1 MFTTRLFQHLK
12 KVAFLTVP
20 AVLLCLL
27 VSAQGL
33 NNLDLARQYESTGE
47 FDKAAVYYEKQY
59 NIDPFGTYEPYLKCL
74 KQIKD
79 YKEAEKLIKKQAK
92 RGAGAGKY
100 NVDLGLL
107 YEMEGYTEKAKKQ
120 FETAIKNL
128 HPDAGD
134 IYAVANT
141 FIMNGKP
148 DLALETFLKGRSL
161 VPDNN
166 FGFDIAE
173 LYGRKGE
180 TQKMIDEYLDIM
192 TENTLFQANV
202 QSVLQYKLSQ
212 DSDSNLANLL
222 RMSLLRKIQ
231 REPSQLIYNEFLYWL
246 FMQEKDFESALIQAK
261 ALDKKTGDTGNRIYS
276 LGEICISNQA
286 WTVAEKCFDYIVAKG
301 SNHPL
306 YIRAKIAMLSAA
318 FEKTTES
325 HYTQAELLTLEK
337 QFTEALQALGK
348 NSITA
353 PLMVQQAQLEAF
365 YLDKVAE
372 GRKILEEVI
381 AMPALSPNYI
391 AEVKLALGDIMI
403 LDGDLWEASL
413 TYSQVDKDFKHD
425 AIGREAKF
433 RNARLSYYL
442 GEFEWAEAQ
451 LNVLKQATSQLI
463 SNDALDLALLISDN
477 IGDDSITEPL
487 QIYSRA
493 ELLAFQHKNDLALQ
507 TLDSILVLYPGRKI
521 TANVWFKKAGIYITK
536 GDFDSAIMLYSD
548 IVKNYADGVL
558 ADDAL
563 FRIGSIYEN
572 NLKDIEK
579 AKSTYEQF
587 IDKYPSSV
595 FIAEARRH
603 YRLLRGDKIN

>member
-12 KVAFLTVP
+12 KVALLTVP

-27 VSAQGL
+27 ASAQGL

-107 YEMEGYTEKAKKQ
+107 YEMEGDTDKAKKQ

-222 RMSLLRKIQ
+222 RLSLLRKIQ

-381 AMPALSPNYI
+381 AMPALSSNYI

-536 GDFDSAIMLYSD
+536 GDFDSAITLYSD

-563 FRIGSIYEN
+563 FRIGTIYEN

>member
-12 KVAFLTVP
+12 KVALLTVP

-100 NVDLGLL
+100 TVDLGLL
-107 YEMEGYTEKAKKQ
+107 YEMEGDTDKAKKQ

-161 VPDNN
+161 VPDNK

-222 RMSLLRKIQ
+222 RLSLLRKIQ

-381 AMPALSPNYI
+381 AMPALSSNYI

-536 GDFDSAIMLYSD
+536 GDFDSAITLYSD

-563 FRIGSIYEN
+563 FRIGTIYEN

>member
-1 MFTTRLFQHLK
+1 MLLSLFT
-12 KVAFLTVP
+12 
-20 AVLLCLL
+20 
-27 VSAQGL
+27 SAQGL

-107 YEMEGYTEKAKKQ
+107 YELEGDNEKAKKQ

-128 HPDAGD
+128 HPDVGD
-134 IYAVANT
+134 IYAVANS

-192 TENTLFQANV
+192 TENTMFQANV

-222 RMSLLRKIQ
+222 RLSLLRKIQ
-231 REPSQLIYNEFLYWL
+231 REPSQLIYSEFLYWL
-246 FMQEKDFESALIQAK
+246 FMQEKDFESAYIQAK

-318 FEKTTES
+318 FEKTTDS
-325 HYTQAELLTLEK
+325 HYTQTELLALEK
-337 QFTEALQALGK
+337 QFTEALQELGK

-353 PLMVQQAQLEAF
+353 PLMVKHAQLEAF

-391 AEVKLALGDIMI
+391 AEVKLELGDIMI
-403 LDGDLWEASL
+403 LDSDLWEASL

-451 LNVLKQATSQLI
+451 LSVLKQATSQLI
-463 SNDALDLALLISDN
+463 SNNALDLALLISDN

-521 TANVWFKKAGIYITK
+521 TANVWFKQAGIYLTK
-536 GDFDSAIMLYSD
+536 GDFEKAITLYSD

-563 FRIGSIYEN
+563 FRIGGIYEN
-572 NLKDIEK
+572 NLKDTEK

>member
-12 KVAFLTVP
+12 KVALLTVP
-20 AVLLCLL
+20 AVLLCFL

-107 YEMEGYTEKAKKQ
+107 YEMEGDTDKAKKQ

-148 DLALETFLKGRSL
+148 DLALETFLRGRSL

-222 RMSLLRKIQ
+222 RLSLLRKIQ

-381 AMPALSPNYI
+381 AMPALSSNYI

-536 GDFDSAIMLYSD
+536 GDFDSAITLYSD

-563 FRIGSIYEN
+563 FRIGTIYEN

>member
-1 MFTTRLFQHLK
+1 M
-12 KVAFLTVP
+12 AFLTVP

-100 NVDLGLL
+100 TVDLGLL
-107 YEMEGYTEKAKKQ
+107 YEMEGDTEKAKKQ

-222 RMSLLRKIQ
+222 RLSLLRKIQ

-521 TANVWFKKAGIYITK
+521 TANVWFKKAGIYITR
-536 GDFDSAIMLYSD
+536 GDFDSAITLYSD

>member
-100 NVDLGLL
+100 TVDLGLL
-107 YEMEGYTEKAKKQ
+107 YEMEGDTEKAKKQ

-521 TANVWFKKAGIYITK
+521 TANVWFKKAGIYITR
-536 GDFDSAIMLYSD
+536 GDFDSAITLYSD

>member
-1 MFTTRLFQHLK
+1 
-12 KVAFLTVP
+12 
-20 AVLLCLL
+20 
-27 VSAQGL
+27 
-33 NNLDLARQYESTGE
+33 
-47 FDKAAVYYEKQY
+47 
-59 NIDPFGTYEPYLKCL
+59 
-74 KQIKD
+74 
-79 YKEAEKLIKKQAK
+79 
-92 RGAGAGKY
+92 
-100 NVDLGLL
+100 
-107 YEMEGYTEKAKKQ
+107 
-120 FETAIKNL
+120 
-128 HPDAGD
+128 
-134 IYAVANT
+134 
-141 FIMNGKP
+141 
-148 DLALETFLKGRSL
+148 
-161 VPDNN
+161 
-166 FGFDIAE
+166 
-173 LYGRKGE
+173 
-180 TQKMIDEYLDIM
+180 M

-222 RMSLLRKIQ
+222 RLSLLRKIQ

-381 AMPALSPNYI
+381 AMPALSSNYI

-521 TANVWFKKAGIYITK
+521 TANVWFKKAGIYITR
-536 GDFDSAIMLYSD
+536 GNFDSAITLYSD

>member
-1 MFTTRLFQHLK
+1 MFITRQFQQLK
-12 KVAFLTVP
+12 KTAFII
-20 AVLLCLL
+20 ASFMLLSLFS
-27 VSAQGL
+27 SAQGL

-107 YEMEGYTEKAKKQ
+107 YELEGDNEKAKKQ

-134 IYAVANT
+134 IYAVANS
-141 FIMNGKP
+141 FIMSGKP

-192 TENTLFQANV
+192 TENTMFQANV

-222 RMSLLRKIQ
+222 RLSLLRKIQ
-231 REPSQLIYNEFLYWL
+231 REPSQLIYSEFLYWL

-286 WTVAEKCFDYIVAKG
+286 WTTAEKCFDYLVAKG
-301 SNHPL
+301 SSHPL

-318 FEKTTES
+318 FEKATDS

-337 QFTEALQALGK
+337 QFTETLQELGK

-353 PLMVQQAQLEAF
+353 PLMVKQAQLEAF

-442 GEFEWAEAQ
+442 GEFEWAAAQ

-493 ELLAFQHKNDLALQ
+493 ELHAFQHKNDLALQ

-521 TANVWFKKAGIYITK
+521 TANVWFKQAGIYFTK
-536 GDFDSAIMLYSD
+536 GDFEKAIALYSD

-572 NLKDIEK
+572 NLKDTEK

>member
-1 MFTTRLFQHLK
+1 MLLSLFT
-12 KVAFLTVP
+12 
-20 AVLLCLL
+20 
-27 VSAQGL
+27 SAQGL

-107 YEMEGYTEKAKKQ
+107 YELEGDNEKAKKQ

-128 HPDAGD
+128 HPDVGD
-134 IYAVANT
+134 IYAVANS

-192 TENTLFQANV
+192 TENTMFQANV

-222 RMSLLRKIQ
+222 RLSLLRKIQ
-231 REPSQLIYNEFLYWL
+231 REPSQLIYSEFLYWL

-261 ALDKKTGDTGNRIYS
+261 ALDKKTGDTGNKIYS

-325 HYTQAELLTLEK
+325 HYTQAELLALEK
-337 QFTEALQALGK
+337 QFTEALQELGK

-353 PLMVQQAQLEAF
+353 PLMVKHAQLEAF

-391 AEVKLALGDIMI
+391 AEVKLELGDIMI

-521 TANVWFKKAGIYITK
+521 TANVWFKQAGIYFTK
-536 GDFDSAIMLYSD
+536 GDFEKAITLYSD

-563 FRIGSIYEN
+563 FRIGGIYEN
-572 NLKDIEK
+572 NLKDTEK

>member
-12 KVAFLTVP
+12 KVALLTVP

-33 NNLDLARQYESTGE
+33 YNLDLARQYESTGE

-107 YEMEGYTEKAKKQ
+107 YEMEGDTDKAKKQ

-222 RMSLLRKIQ
+222 RLSLLRKIQ

-381 AMPALSPNYI
+381 AMPALSSNYI

-536 GDFDSAIMLYSD
+536 GDFDSAITLYSD

-563 FRIGSIYEN
+563 FRIGTIYEN

>member
-1 MFTTRLFQHLK
+1 MLLSLFT
-12 KVAFLTVP
+12 
-20 AVLLCLL
+20 
-27 VSAQGL
+27 SAQGL

-107 YEMEGYTEKAKKQ
+107 YELEGDNEKAKKQ

-128 HPDAGD
+128 HPDVGD
-134 IYAVANT
+134 IYAVANS

-192 TENTLFQANV
+192 TENTMFQANV

-222 RMSLLRKIQ
+222 RLSLLRKIQ
-231 REPSQLIYNEFLYWL
+231 REPSQLIYSEFLYWL
-246 FMQEKDFESALIQAK
+246 FMQEKDFESAYIQAK

-286 WTVAEKCFDYIVAKG
+286 WAVAEKCFDYIVAKG

-318 FEKTTES
+318 FEKTTDS
-325 HYTQAELLTLEK
+325 HYTQTELLALEK
-337 QFTEALQALGK
+337 QFTEALQELGK

-353 PLMVQQAQLEAF
+353 PLMVKHAQLEAF

-391 AEVKLALGDIMI
+391 AEVKLELGDIMI
-403 LDGDLWEASL
+403 LDSDLWEASL

-451 LNVLKQATSQLI
+451 LSVLKQATSQLI

-521 TANVWFKKAGIYITK
+521 TANVWFKQAGIYLTK
-536 GDFDSAIMLYSD
+536 GDFEKAITLYSD

-563 FRIGSIYEN
+563 FRIGGIYEN
-572 NLKDIEK
+572 NLKDTEK

>member
-1 MFTTRLFQHLK
+1 MFTTRLFLLLK
-12 KVAFLTVP
+12 KSAFLIMPVM
-20 AVLLCLL
+20 LLSLFT
-27 VSAQGL
+27 SAQGL
-33 NNLDLARQYESTGE
+33 NNLDLARQ
-47 FDKAAVYYEKQY
+47 YEKQY

-107 YEMEGYTEKAKKQ
+107 YELEGDNEKAKKQ

-128 HPDAGD
+128 HPDVGD
-134 IYAVANT
+134 IYAVANS

-192 TENTLFQANV
+192 TENTMFQANV

-222 RMSLLRKIQ
+222 RLSLLRKIQ
-231 REPSQLIYNEFLYWL
+231 REPSQLIYSEFLYWL
-246 FMQEKDFESALIQAK
+246 FMQEKDFESAYIQAK

-318 FEKTTES
+318 FEKTTDS
-325 HYTQAELLTLEK
+325 HYTQTELLALEK
-337 QFTEALQALGK
+337 QFTEALQELGK

-353 PLMVQQAQLEAF
+353 PLMVKHAQLEAF

-391 AEVKLALGDIMI
+391 AEVKLELGDIMI
-403 LDGDLWEASL
+403 LDSDLWEASL

-451 LNVLKQATSQLI
+451 LSVLKQATSQLI

-521 TANVWFKKAGIYITK
+521 TANVWFKQAGIYLTK
-536 GDFDSAIMLYSD
+536 GDFEKAITLYSD

-563 FRIGSIYEN
+563 FRIGGIYEN
-572 NLKDIEK
+572 NLKDTEK

>member
-12 KVAFLTVP
+12 KVALLTVP

-107 YEMEGYTEKAKKQ
+107 YEMEGDTDKAKKQ

-161 VPDNN
+161 VPDNK

-222 RMSLLRKIQ
+222 RLSLLRKIQ

-381 AMPALSPNYI
+381 AMPALSSNYI

-536 GDFDSAIMLYSD
+536 GDFDSAITLYSD

-563 FRIGSIYEN
+563 FRIGTIYEN

>member
-107 YEMEGYTEKAKKQ
+107 YEMEGDTEKAKKQ

-222 RMSLLRKIQ
+222 RLSLLRKIQ

-381 AMPALSPNYI
+381 AMPALSSNYI

-536 GDFDSAIMLYSD
+536 GDFDSAITLYSD

-563 FRIGSIYEN
+563 FRIGTIYEN

>member
-12 KVAFLTVP
+12 KVALLTVP

-27 VSAQGL
+27 ASAQGL

-100 NVDLGLL
+100 TVDLGLL
-107 YEMEGYTEKAKKQ
+107 YEMEGDTDKAKKQ

-381 AMPALSPNYI
+381 AMPALSSNYI

-521 TANVWFKKAGIYITK
+521 TANVWFKKAGIYITR
-536 GDFDSAIMLYSD
+536 GNFDSAITLYSD

>member
-1 MFTTRLFQHLK
+1 MLLSLFT
-12 KVAFLTVP
+12 
-20 AVLLCLL
+20 
-27 VSAQGL
+27 SAQGL

-107 YEMEGYTEKAKKQ
+107 YELEGDNEKAKKQ

-128 HPDAGD
+128 HPDVGD
-134 IYAVANT
+134 IYAVANS
-141 FIMNGKP
+141 FIMSGKP

-192 TENTLFQANV
+192 TENTMFQANV

-222 RMSLLRKIQ
+222 RLSLLRKIQ
-231 REPSQLIYNEFLYWL
+231 REPSQLIYSEFLYWL
-246 FMQEKDFESALIQAK
+246 FMQEKDFESAYIQAK

-325 HYTQAELLTLEK
+325 HYTQAELLALEK
-337 QFTEALQALGK
+337 QFTEALQELGK

-353 PLMVQQAQLEAF
+353 PLMVKHAQLEAF

-391 AEVKLALGDIMI
+391 AEVKLELGDIMI
-403 LDGDLWEASL
+403 LDSDLWEASL

-521 TANVWFKKAGIYITK
+521 TANVWFKQAGIYLTK
-536 GDFDSAIMLYSD
+536 GDFEKAITLYSD

-563 FRIGSIYEN
+563 FRIGGIYEN
-572 NLKDIEK
+572 NLKDTEK

>member
-20 AVLLCLL
+20 AVLLCFL

-100 NVDLGLL
+100 TVDLGLL
-107 YEMEGYTEKAKKQ
+107 YEMEGDTDKAKKQ

-222 RMSLLRKIQ
+222 RLSLLRKIQ

-381 AMPALSPNYI
+381 AMPALSSNYI

-536 GDFDSAIMLYSD
+536 GDFDSAITLYSD

>member
-1 MFTTRLFQHLK
+1 MLLSLFT
-12 KVAFLTVP
+12 
-20 AVLLCLL
+20 
-27 VSAQGL
+27 SAQGL

-107 YEMEGYTEKAKKQ
+107 YELEGDNEKAKKQ

-128 HPDAGD
+128 HPDVGD
-134 IYAVANT
+134 IYAVANS

-192 TENTLFQANV
+192 TENTMFQANV

-222 RMSLLRKIQ
+222 RLSLLRKIQ
-231 REPSQLIYNEFLYWL
+231 REPSQLIYSEFLYWL
-246 FMQEKDFESALIQAK
+246 FMQEKDFESAYIQAK

-318 FEKTTES
+318 FEKTTDS
-325 HYTQAELLTLEK
+325 HYTQTELLALEK
-337 QFTEALQALGK
+337 QFTEALQELGK

-353 PLMVQQAQLEAF
+353 PLMVKHAQLEAF

-391 AEVKLALGDIMI
+391 AEVKLELGDIMI
-403 LDGDLWEASL
+403 LDSDLWEASL

-451 LNVLKQATSQLI
+451 LSVLKQATSQLI

-521 TANVWFKKAGIYITK
+521 TANVWFKQAGIYLTK
-536 GDFDSAIMLYSD
+536 GDFEKAITLYSD

-563 FRIGSIYEN
+563 FRIGGIYEN
-572 NLKDIEK
+572 NLKDTEK

>member
-107 YEMEGYTEKAKKQ
+107 YEMEGDTDKAKKQ

-521 TANVWFKKAGIYITK
+521 TANVWFKKAGIYITR
-536 GDFDSAIMLYSD
+536 GDFDSAITLYSD

>member
-12 KVAFLTVP
+12 KVALLTVP

-27 VSAQGL
+27 ASAQGL

-107 YEMEGYTEKAKKQ
+107 YEMEGDTDKAKKQ

-222 RMSLLRKIQ
+222 RLSLLRKIQ

-381 AMPALSPNYI
+381 AMPALSSNYI

-536 GDFDSAIMLYSD
+536 GDFDSAITLYSD

>member
-107 YEMEGYTEKAKKQ
+107 YEMEGDTDKAKKQ

-381 AMPALSPNYI
+381 AMPALSSNYI

-521 TANVWFKKAGIYITK
+521 TANVWFKKAGIYITR
-536 GDFDSAIMLYSD
+536 GDFDSAITLYSD

>member
-12 KVAFLTVP
+12 KVALLTVP
-20 AVLLCLL
+20 AVLLGLL

-107 YEMEGYTEKAKKQ
+107 YEMEGDTDKAKKQ

-222 RMSLLRKIQ
+222 RLSLLRKIQ

-381 AMPALSPNYI
+381 AMPALSSNYI

-521 TANVWFKKAGIYITK
+521 TANVWFKKAGIYITR
-536 GDFDSAIMLYSD
+536 GNFDSAITLYSD

>member
-12 KVAFLTVP
+12 KVALLTVP

-107 YEMEGYTEKAKKQ
+107 YEMEGDTDKAKKQ

-222 RMSLLRKIQ
+222 RLSLLRKIQ

-381 AMPALSPNYI
+381 AMPALSSNYI

-536 GDFDSAIMLYSD
+536 GDFDSAITLYSD

-563 FRIGSIYEN
+563 FRIGTIYEN

>member
-20 AVLLCLL
+20 AVLLCFL

-107 YEMEGYTEKAKKQ
+107 YEMEGDTDKAKKQ

-222 RMSLLRKIQ
+222 RLSLLRKIQ

-521 TANVWFKKAGIYITK
+521 TANVWFKKAGIYITR
-536 GDFDSAIMLYSD
+536 GNFDSAITLYSD

-563 FRIGSIYEN
+563 FRIGTIYEN

>member
-107 YEMEGYTEKAKKQ
+107 YEMEGDTDKAKKQ

>member
-1 MFTTRLFQHLK
+1 MLLSLFT
-12 KVAFLTVP
+12 
-20 AVLLCLL
+20 
-27 VSAQGL
+27 SAQGL

-107 YEMEGYTEKAKKQ
+107 YELEGDNEKAKKQ

-128 HPDAGD
+128 HPDVGD
-134 IYAVANT
+134 IYAVANS

-192 TENTLFQANV
+192 TENTMFQANV

-222 RMSLLRKIQ
+222 RLSLLRKIQ
-231 REPSQLIYNEFLYWL
+231 REPSQLIYSEFLYWL
-246 FMQEKDFESALIQAK
+246 FMQEKDFESAYIQAK

-318 FEKTTES
+318 FEKTTDS
-325 HYTQAELLTLEK
+325 HYTQTELLALEK
-337 QFTEALQALGK
+337 QFTEALQELGN

-353 PLMVQQAQLEAF
+353 PL
-365 YLDKVAE
+365 
-372 GRKILEEVI
+372 KILEEVI

-391 AEVKLALGDIMI
+391 AEVKLELGDIMI
-403 LDGDLWEASL
+403 LDSDLWEASL

-451 LNVLKQATSQLI
+451 LSVLKQATSQLI

-521 TANVWFKKAGIYITK
+521 TANVWFKQAGIYLTK
-536 GDFDSAIMLYSD
+536 GDFEKAITLYSD

-563 FRIGSIYEN
+563 FRIGGIYEN
-572 NLKDIEK
+572 NLKDTEK

>member
-107 YEMEGYTEKAKKQ
+107 YEMEGDTDKAKKQ

-202 QSVLQYKLSQ
+202 HSVLQYKLSQ
-212 DSDSNLANLL
+212 ESASNLANLL
-222 RMSLLRKIQ
+222 RLSLLRKLQ
-231 REPSQLIYNEFLYWL
+231 REPSHLIYNEFLYWL

-261 ALDKKTGDTGNRIYS
+261 ELDKKTGDTGNRIYS

-521 TANVWFKKAGIYITK
+521 TANVWFKKAGIYITR
-536 GDFDSAIMLYSD
+536 GDFDSAITLYSD

>member
-12 KVAFLTVP
+12 KAALLTVP
-20 AVLLCLL
+20 AVLLNLL

-107 YEMEGYTEKAKKQ
+107 YEMEGDNEKAKKQ

-134 IYAVANT
+134 IYAVANS

-222 RMSLLRKIQ
+222 RLSLLRKIQ

-246 FMQEKDFESALIQAK
+246 FMQEKDFESAFIQAK

-536 GDFDSAIMLYSD
+536 GDFDSAITLYSD

-563 FRIGSIYEN
+563 FRIGNIYEN

>member
-1 MFTTRLFQHLK
+1 MFITRQFQQLK
-12 KVAFLTVP
+12 KTVFIIAP
-20 AVLLCLL
+20 LILLSIIS
-27 VSAQGL
+27 SAQGL

-107 YEMEGYTEKAKKQ
+107 YELEGDNEKAKKQ

-192 TENTLFQANV
+192 TENTMFQANV

-222 RMSLLRKIQ
+222 RLSLLRKIQ
-231 REPSQLIYNEFLYWL
+231 REPSQLIYSEFLYWL

-286 WTVAEKCFDYIVAKG
+286 WTTAEKCFDYIVAKG
-301 SNHPL
+301 SSHPL

-337 QFTEALQALGK
+337 QWVEIQ
-348 NSITA
+348 
-353 PLMVQQAQLEAF
+353 
-365 YLDKVAE
+365 
-372 GRKILEEVI
+372 
-381 AMPALSPNYI
+381 
-391 AEVKLALGDIMI
+391 
-403 LDGDLWEASL
+403 
-413 TYSQVDKDFKHD
+413 
-425 AIGREAKF
+425 
-433 RNARLSYYL
+433 
-442 GEFEWAEAQ
+442 
-451 LNVLKQATSQLI
+451 
-463 SNDALDLALLISDN
+463 
-477 IGDDSITEPL
+477 
-487 QIYSRA
+487 SR
-493 ELLAFQHKNDLALQ
+493 H
-507 TLDSILVLYPGRKI
+507 R
-521 TANVWFKKAGIYITK
+521 
-536 GDFDSAIMLYSD
+536 
-548 IVKNYADGVL
+548 
-558 ADDAL
+558 
-563 FRIGSIYEN
+563 
-572 NLKDIEK
+572 
-579 AKSTYEQF
+579 
-587 IDKYPSSV
+587 
-595 FIAEARRH
+595 
-603 YRLLRGDKIN
+603 

>member
-1 MFTTRLFQHLK
+1 MDGDTK
-12 KVAFLTVP
+12 
-20 AVLLCLL
+20 
-27 VSAQGL
+27 
-33 NNLDLARQYESTGE
+33 
-47 FDKAAVYYEKQY
+47 
-59 NIDPFGTYEPYLKCL
+59 
-74 KQIKD
+74 
-79 YKEAEKLIKKQAK
+79 
-92 RGAGAGKY
+92 
-100 NVDLGLL
+100 
-107 YEMEGYTEKAKKQ
+107 KAKKQ

-521 TANVWFKKAGIYITK
+521 TANVWFKKAGIYITR
-536 GDFDSAIMLYSD
+536 GDFDSAITLYSD

>member
-107 YEMEGYTEKAKKQ
+107 YEMEGDTDKAKKQ

-222 RMSLLRKIQ
+222 RLSLLRKIQ

-521 TANVWFKKAGIYITK
+521 TANVWFKKAGIYITR
-536 GDFDSAIMLYSD
+536 GDFDSAITLYSD

>member
-12 KVAFLTVP
+12 KVALLTVP

-27 VSAQGL
+27 ASAQGL

-107 YEMEGYTEKAKKQ
+107 YEMEGDTDKAKKQ

-381 AMPALSPNYI
+381 AMPALSSNYI

-536 GDFDSAIMLYSD
+536 GDFDSAITLYSD

-563 FRIGSIYEN
+563 FRIGTIYEN

>member
-100 NVDLGLL
+100 TVDLGLL
-107 YEMEGYTEKAKKQ
+107 YEMEGDTEKAKKQ

-222 RMSLLRKIQ
+222 RLSLLRKIQ

-521 TANVWFKKAGIYITK
+521 TANVWFKKAGIYITR
-536 GDFDSAIMLYSD
+536 GNFDSAITLYSD

>member
-107 YEMEGYTEKAKKQ
+107 YEMEGDTDKAKKQ

-521 TANVWFKKAGIYITK
+521 TANVWFKKAGIYITR
-536 GDFDSAIMLYSD
+536 GDFDSAITLYSD

-595 FIAEARRH
+595 FIAEARRN

>member
-1 MFTTRLFQHLK
+1 MFTTRLFLLLK
-12 KVAFLTVP
+12 KSAFLIMPVM
-20 AVLLCLL
+20 LLSLFT
-27 VSAQGL
+27 SAQGL

-107 YEMEGYTEKAKKQ
+107 YELEGDNEKAKKQ

-128 HPDAGD
+128 HPDVGD
-134 IYAVANT
+134 IYAVANS

-192 TENTLFQANV
+192 TENTMFQANV

-222 RMSLLRKIQ
+222 RLSLLRKIQ
-231 REPSQLIYNEFLYWL
+231 REPSQLIYSEFLYWL
-246 FMQEKDFESALIQAK
+246 FMQEKDFESAYIQAK

-318 FEKTTES
+318 FEKTTDS
-325 HYTQAELLTLEK
+325 HYTQTELLALEK
-337 QFTEALQALGK
+337 QFTEALQELGK

-353 PLMVQQAQLEAF
+353 PLMVKHAQLEAF

-391 AEVKLALGDIMI
+391 AEVKLELGDIMI
-403 LDGDLWEASL
+403 LDSDLWEASL

-451 LNVLKQATSQLI
+451 LSVLKQATSQLI

-521 TANVWFKKAGIYITK
+521 TANVWFKQAGIYLTK
-536 GDFDSAIMLYSD
+536 GDFEKAITLYSD

-563 FRIGSIYEN
+563 FRIGGIYEN
-572 NLKDIEK
+572 NLKDTEK

>member
-12 KVAFLTVP
+12 KVALLTVP

-27 VSAQGL
+27 ASAQGL

-100 NVDLGLL
+100 TVDLGLL
-107 YEMEGYTEKAKKQ
+107 YEMEGDTEKAKKQ

-222 RMSLLRKIQ
+222 RLSLLRKIQ

-381 AMPALSPNYI
+381 AMPALSSNYI

-563 FRIGSIYEN
+563 FRIGTIYEN

>member
-20 AVLLCLL
+20 AVLLCFL

-100 NVDLGLL
+100 TVDLGLL
-107 YEMEGYTEKAKKQ
+107 YEMEGDTEKAKKQ

-222 RMSLLRKIQ
+222 RLSLLRKIQ

-381 AMPALSPNYI
+381 AMPALSSNYI

-536 GDFDSAIMLYSD
+536 GDFDSAITLYSD